1 MKIKAFF
8 GIMILLFSL
17 VIHAQD
23 PHFTQFN
30 MQPLLL
36 NPALTG
42 NFSGDFRANV
52 NYRDQ
57 WRSVAEPYTTIQF
70 SADGR
75 VTKSQNSQLS
85 IGGYVMNDKAG
96 ASEFHQTLAGANVA
110 AGIRLGHSS
119 SLTAGLGGGLF
130 SQGFNQGSLIW
141 DSQYNGMQYDPTLGS
156 NENISELSV
165 SRFDLNAGLVFK
177 FMSGTNNAYNN
188 DGLKGTIGFS
198 AYHLTQPQQVSLLT
212 EDAKYS
218 RFTAHADLSIG
229 LAGTNT
235 AIQPSFL
242 LMIQGSQTEIM
253 PGLTFRY
260 LLREQSRYTGFIK
273 SSAFSIGG
281 YYRAGDAI
289 NIVTLFEFSNFGVG
303 FSYDINASGLSSAT
317 NGSGAL
323 EFALRFITPAPNKS
337 RLSNNPLY

>member
-1 MKIKAFF
+1 MKAKIFF
-8 GIMILLFSL
+8 LIMFVSL
-17 VIHAQD
+17 MLNAQD

-42 NFSGDFRANV
+42 NFTGDFRANI

-57 WRSVAEPYTTIQF
+57 WRSVSEPYTTMQF

-75 VTKSQNSQLS
+75 VTKARDAQLS
-85 IGGYVMNDKAG
+85 VGGFVLTDKAG
-96 ASEFHQTLAGANVA
+96 ASEFKQTVAGVNVA
-110 AGIRLGHSS
+110 AGVRIGRTSS
-119 SLTAGLGGGLF
+119 ITAGIGGGLF
-130 SQGFNQGSLIW
+130 SQNLNSGNLIW
-141 DSQYNGMQYDPTLGS
+141 DSQYNGMQYDPLLPS
-156 NENISELSV
+156 NENATMLSV
-165 SRFDLNAGLVFK
+165 SKFDLNAGLVYK
-177 FMSGTNNAYNN
+177 FMIGSNNPYYN
-188 DGLKGTIGFS
+188 DGVKGTIGVS
-198 AYHLTQPQQVSLLT
+198 AYHLTQPAQVSMLT
-212 EDAKYS
+212 EDAKHS
-218 RFTAHADLSIG
+218 RIAAHADISIG
-229 LAGTNT
+229 LAGTNV

-242 LMIQGSQTEIM
+242 MMIQGNQKEIM
-253 PGLTFRY
+253 PGLVFRY

-303 FSYDINASGLSSAT
+303 FSYDLNASGFSKAT

>member
-1 MKIKAFF
+1 MKSLFTSIFCFA
-8 GIMILLFSL
+8 LLTF
-17 VIHAQD
+17 VTAQD

-36 NPALTG
+36 NPGLTG
-42 NFSGDFRANV
+42 NFTGDFRANI

-57 WRSVAEPYTTIQF
+57 WRSVSEPYTTMQF

-75 VTKSQNSQLS
+75 VTKGRNSQVNV
-85 IGGYVMNDKAG
+85 GGFLLTDKAG
-96 ASEFHQTLAGANVA
+96 ASEFNQTMAGVNIA
-110 AGIRLGHSS
+110 AGVRVGRSS
-119 SLTAGLGGGLF
+119 SITAGIGAGLF
-130 SQGFNQGSLIW
+130 SQSLNNTALIW
-141 DSQYNGMQYDPTLGS
+141 DSQYNGMQFDPTLASGES
-156 NENISELSV
+156 LSSISV
-165 SRFDLNAGLVFK
+165 SKFDLHAGLVFR
-177 FMSGTNNAYNN
+177 FMSGSNNPYFN
-188 DGLKGTIGFS
+188 DGVKGTFGIS
-198 AYHLTQPQQVSLLT
+198 AYHLTQPEQVSMLT
-212 EDAKYS
+212 VDARKS
-218 RFTAHADLSIG
+218 RITGHADLSIG
-229 LAGTNT
+229 LAGTNM

-242 LMIQGSQTEIM
+242 LMIQGSQKEIM
-253 PGLTFRY
+253 PGLIFRY

-303 FSYDINASGLSSAT
+303 FSYDVNASGLTNAT

-323 EFALRFITPAPNKS
+323 ELALRFVTPAPNKA